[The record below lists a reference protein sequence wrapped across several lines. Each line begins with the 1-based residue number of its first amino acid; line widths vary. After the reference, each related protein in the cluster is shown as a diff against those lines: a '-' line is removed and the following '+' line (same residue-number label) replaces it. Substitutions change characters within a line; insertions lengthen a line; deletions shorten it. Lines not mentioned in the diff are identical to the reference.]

1 MPILLTIRTLS
12 IYVLSIILS
21 ISLFITLMINPSVQ
35 TKASNNTK
43 EFLHYYVINF
53 EDGSNLSETQTI
65 IDELLNNN
73 NAKSEITYK
82 L

>member
-1 MPILLTIRTLS
+1 
-12 IYVLSIILS
+12 
-21 ISLFITLMINPSVQ
+21 MINPSVQ